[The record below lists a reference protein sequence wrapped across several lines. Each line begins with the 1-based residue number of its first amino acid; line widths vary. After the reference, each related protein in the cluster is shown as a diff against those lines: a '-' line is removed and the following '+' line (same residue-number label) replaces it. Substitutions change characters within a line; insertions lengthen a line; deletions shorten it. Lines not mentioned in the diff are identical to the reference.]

1 MHAQIEHVV
10 RLNWLGCRVKGWG
23 VASLAQTRTMRA
35 LWRFRHFIQ
44 QAPNVKSRFNDAR
57 SFFSCS
63 DWAVF
68 AVIQQMDALKA
79 QEKTRFEEIRRNT

>member
-1 MHAQIEHVV
+1 MAMLLEERQVAWHQGHKPVQCGHCGVIAISSSNRPV
-10 RLNWLGCRVKGWG
+10 LN
-23 VASLAQTRTMRA
+23 
-35 LWRFRHFIQ
+35 
-44 QAPNVKSRFNDAR
+44 SRFNDAR

-68 AVIQQMDALKA
+68 TVIQQMDALKA

>member
-1 MHAQIEHVV
+1 MIVISSIHHPV
-10 RLNWLGCRVKGWG
+10 L
-23 VASLAQTRTMRA
+23 
-35 LWRFRHFIQ
+35 
-44 QAPNVKSRFNDAR
+44 KSRFNDAR

>member
-10 RLNWLGCRVKGWG
+10 RRDWLGCRVKGQG
-23 VASLAQTRTMRA
+23 VASQSQTRTMRA
-35 LWRFRHFIQ
+35 LWRFPHFIQ
-44 QAPNVKSRFNDAR
+44 QSPNGKSRFNDTR

-63 DWAVF
+63 DWAAF

>member
-1 MHAQIEHVV
+1 MRPLWRYRHSTRQSPSVKSSVNDV
-10 RLNWLGCRVKGWG
+10 RL
-23 VASLAQTRTMRA
+23 
-35 LWRFRHFIQ
+35 
-44 QAPNVKSRFNDAR
+44 
-57 SFFSCS
+57 FFSCS